1 MPQVVKYIV
10 TFIKLALSLKL
21 GINDVYINTD
31 KTYKHNTILSAI
43 KFLVLIK

>member
-10 TFIKLALSLKL
+10 ISIILALGFAS
-21 GINDVYINTD
+21 GINNVYINTD

>member
-10 TFIKLALSLKL
+10 IIIIL
-21 GINDVYINTD
+21 GLGFTLGLNNVYINTD

>member
-10 TFIKLALSLKL
+10 TFIISALALTL
-21 GINDVYINTD
+21 GINNVYINTD

>member
-10 TFIKLALSLKL
+10 ISIILALGFTL
-21 GINDVYINTD
+21 GINNVYINTD